1 MVGISQS
8 EKKRIKE
15 EDLEYFLRSHAWITS
30 YAPYENP
37 QYVVVVLI
45 EHGKSG
51 SSTGGPILLKIY
63 QKLIELGYINKKY
76 IKSTR

>member
-1 MVGISQS
+1 M
-8 EKKRIKE
+8 
-15 EDLEYFLRSHAWITS
+15 TS

-51 SSTGGPILLKIY
+51 SNTGGPMLLKIY
-63 QKLIELGYINKKY
+63 QKLIDLGYIDKKFL
-76 IKSTR
+76 KRKT